1 MRKILG
7 RRLMEEG
14 VITIKELQ
22 EALDR
27 QRTFGG
33 RLGRNLI
40 ALGHLQEKELLR
52 FFDFCP
58 KAPKKLEDAD
68 LGETFLRD
76 LLLKHALLIK
86 KFTIQTLSDRMK
98 LTPNIIVEVIGGLKN
113 DRLVEITKGNTS
125 FSTMNYE
132 YQITEA
138 GMHLANGLMEECR
151 YAGPAPVSI
160 DDYREAVEIQTIKSI
175 DVTEEQIQEAFR
187 NIVVGKSMIR
197 RLGAGINSGKP
208 MFLYGPP
215 GVGKTTIA
223 EAIGRCLR
231 GEIYLPYA
239 VWVGGQVIIV
249 YDQVNH
255 HPPETDAPAE
265 RQDADPRWVR
275 VRRPIILAGGEMTLK
290 TLDLDFNPNSKY
302 YEAPLQMKANNGI
315 FIVDDLGRQLVDP
328 QTLLNRWIVPLD
340 RRLDYLSLHTGM
352 KFEIPF
358 DQAVIFAT
366 NIEPTKLADEAFL
379 RRLRYKIRVG
389 YPTPKE
395 YRAIF
400 QAVCDANDLS
410 LEDVV
415 FDYLIAKYDDS
426 GIKPIGCH
434 PRDLVDHIIDE
445 AYFARKPPAVTKE
458 AIDFAW
464 GSYFVDI

>member
-1 MRKILG
+1 
-7 RRLMEEG
+7 
-14 VITIKELQ
+14 
-22 EALDR
+22 
-27 QRTFGG
+27 
-33 RLGRNLI
+33 
-40 ALGHLQEKELLR
+40 
-52 FFDFCP
+52 
-58 KAPKKLEDAD
+58 
-68 LGETFLRD
+68 
-76 LLLKHALLIK
+76 
-86 KFTIQTLSDRMK
+86 
-98 LTPNIIVEVIGGLKN
+98 
-113 DRLVEITKGNTS
+113 
-125 FSTMNYE
+125 
-132 YQITEA
+132 
-138 GMHLANGLMEECR
+138 
-151 YAGPAPVSI
+151 
-160 DDYREAVEIQTIKSI
+160 
-175 DVTEEQIQEAFR
+175 
-187 NIVVGKSMIR
+187 
-197 RLGAGINSGKP
+197 
-208 MFLYGPP
+208 
-215 GVGKTTIA
+215 
-223 EAIGRCLR
+223 
-231 GEIYLPYA
+231 
-239 VWVGGQVIIV
+239 
-249 YDQVNH
+249 
-255 HPPETDAPAE
+255 
-265 RQDADPRWVR
+265 
-275 VRRPIILAGGEMTLK
+275 MTLK
-290 TLDLDFNPNSKY
+290 SLDLDFNPNSKY

-410 LEDVV
+410 LEDPV

-426 GIKPIGCH
+426 DIKPIGCH